1 MSFFNK
7 LFHGKKQEESLEKNL
22 QESPKESSDEISI
35 KSDTQDAAQTS
46 SPASAISTQ
55 ADTPLP
61 FGYKTGWLA
70 IKGGTPEQVIDTLQ
84 LKNKTV
90 ANWKSGMKM
99 AVSEGQIF
107 VPPLIDGYVL
117 LIGPM
122 ELELEQLGEMAK
134 NFEELQYFVSHRVV
148 ELHSWTLFRAGEL
161 LRHYYYIGES
171 GEVVSVG
178 ELTEEEKDLG
188 FDNLIMSE
196 DDDWDEVEFPDEE
209 SVLEIAA
216 AWGVDTSM
224 QEHQQEKSTGYL
236 CDGLA

>member
-1 MSFFNK
+1 MSFLDK
-7 LFHGKKQEESLEKNL
+7 LFHGKKQKENLEEHK
-22 QESPKESSDEISI
+22 KESSDEISTE
-35 KSDTQDAAQTS
+35 SAAKPVSPSS
-46 SPASAISTQ
+46 SPAPAISAQ

-84 LKNKTV
+84 LQNKIP

-107 VPPLIDGYVL
+107 VSPLIDGYVL

-161 LRHYYYIGES
+161 VRHYYYIGES

-188 FDNLIMSE
+188 FDKLIMSE